1 MAVQHP
7 GPVAVSAPAAHQI
20 VHAPRARATRAH
32 APHPTRPATSTRLRP
47 HASAPITASVNAAVP
62 CVPPMSRVRAEPS
75 PITEDTALLARAATS
90 P

>member
-20 VHAPRARATRAH
+20 VHAPRARAHATR
-32 APHPTRPATSTRLRP
+32 PTRPATPTRLRP

-75 PITEDTALLARAATS
+75 PITEDTAFLARAATS